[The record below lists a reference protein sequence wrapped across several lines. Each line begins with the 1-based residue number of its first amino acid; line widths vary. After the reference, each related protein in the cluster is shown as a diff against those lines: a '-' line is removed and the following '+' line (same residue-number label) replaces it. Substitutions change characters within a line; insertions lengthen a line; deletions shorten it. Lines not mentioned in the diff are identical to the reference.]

1 MASETPRPYSV
12 IAGIPFDVVIYNFK
26 RHFVARSCTSC
37 ARVRDTLVDV
47 SEEPFREPEMDI
59 DFGNDEI
66 RNLIAS
72 SNQKRK
78 KGFTTNSDVS
88 VTQSRKKKK
97 KKRRKNLKQTVQESE
112 EHRRVIRLLLDDET
126 DDVTTE
132 VDLQPISGE
141 LNVRFHDT
149 VCDDENETP
158 SASASARSEAEVV
171 RKKGNDVSTHLVL
184 YKQW

>member
-59 DFGNDEI
+59 DFGKDEI
-66 RNLIAS
+66 RKLIAS

-88 VTQSRKKKK
+88 VTQSRKKKR
-97 KKRRKNLKQTVQESE
+97 KKRRKNSKQTVQESE

-132 VDLQPISGE
+132 VDLQPNSGE
-141 LNVRFHDT
+141 LNVRFHDKFY
-149 VCDDENETP
+149 DDEIETP
-158 SASASARSEAEVV
+158 SARSEAEVV